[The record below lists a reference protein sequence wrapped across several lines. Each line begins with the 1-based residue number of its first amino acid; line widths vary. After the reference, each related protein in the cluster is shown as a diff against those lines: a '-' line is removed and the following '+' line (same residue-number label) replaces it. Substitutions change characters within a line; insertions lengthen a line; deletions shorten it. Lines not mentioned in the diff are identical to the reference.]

1 MSKHYTAY
9 CATPGCCARLGTPPE
24 LDTGLCLA
32 CLQDDNEDPDRM
44 ATLQDV
50 ENAVREHD
58 ALYEDHEHCDP
69 DRISAQ
75 IDAAMDRRGDM
86 ARIIMQQE
94 DRYALE
100 HYNLDAGLA
109 RDDER
114 ARGRRP

>member
-32 CLQDDNEDPDRM
+32 CLQD
-44 ATLQDV
+44 
-50 ENAVREHD
+50 EHD
-58 ALYEDHEHCDP
+58 VLYEDHEHCDP

-86 ARIIMQQE
+86 EALIMRQE

-114 ARGRRP
+114 ARGNRG